1 MRDIIVN
8 GRIAADVTRQISK
21 QGSEFISFSIANSE
35 FGDPKSSDGV
45 VQTTWFR
52 VTAFDSRLVNLAQY
66 LKKGKPI
73 TVFGRYSNRLYQS
86 QKTGQYGISNDIIAT
101 EINFELGSEH
111 RGEGQSN
118 TTSSNGVSVDEA
130 MKKGLDE
137 IPQATSRK
145 MVNPTPKTE
154 TPAVNATA
162 DDDDDLPF

>member
-1 MRDIIVN
+1 MRNIIVN

-21 QGSEFISFSIANSE
+21 QGSEFISFSLANSE

-52 VTAFDSRLVNLAQY
+52 VTAFDSRLVNLAQH

-86 QKTGQYGISNDIIAT
+86 QKTGQYSINNDIIAT

-118 TTSSNGVSVDEA
+118 TAAQNASFVDEA
-130 MKKGLDE
+130 IKKGLDE
-137 IPQATSRK
+137 IPQATSRT
-145 MVNPTPKTE
+145 MASPVPKAE
-154 TPAVNATA
+154 TTVTVAVEE
-162 DDDDDLPF
+162 DDDLPF